1 MENPIEEIIE
11 IFQSK
16 LSILNSEENLSQS
29 LLTEHD
35 KILMA
40 YIQTVSHYIQNSKF
54 TTIYGLYSSIEQ
66 VTESF
71 IKKMI
76 EKKIIS
82 KFDIAISLQA
92 AGQVINHL
100 LHKFIS
106 KKISED
112 LNVIQQYLINI
123 INDLLLLNKLSY
135 EKINKFFDHTIR
147 NGTKILVHGYSS
159 HIIYS
164 LIESSKKGK
173 KFFVYITSSQ
183 PDDYSKIL
191 EEKLK
196 ENNINCKIIPGISV
210 GYYLKYVNFV
220 LTNANAVCQNGGI
233 INKIGTLTI
242 AICAKNFK
250 IPFYVMSDSLKFF
263 KMYVLDQTD
272 LKHSLGFDINQK
284 NDNCDFT
291 DSEFISLYFT
301 DIGIFTPSAICDEL
315 IHLFNN

>member
-106 KKISED
+106 KK
-112 LNVIQQYLINI
+112 
-123 INDLLLLNKLSY
+123 
-135 EKINKFFDHTIR
+135 
-147 NGTKILVHGYSS
+147 
-159 HIIYS
+159 
-164 LIESSKKGK
+164 
-173 KFFVYITSSQ
+173 
-183 PDDYSKIL
+183 
-191 EEKLK
+191 
-196 ENNINCKIIPGISV
+196 
-210 GYYLKYVNFV
+210 
-220 LTNANAVCQNGGI
+220 
-233 INKIGTLTI
+233 
-242 AICAKNFK
+242 
-250 IPFYVMSDSLKFF
+250 
-263 KMYVLDQTD
+263 
-272 LKHSLGFDINQK
+272 
-284 NDNCDFT
+284 
-291 DSEFISLYFT
+291 
-301 DIGIFTPSAICDEL
+301 
-315 IHLFNN
+315 

>member
-123 INDLLLLNKLSY
+123 INDLLALNKLSY

-183 PDDYSKIL
+183 PDDY
-191 EEKLK
+191 
-196 ENNINCKIIPGISV
+196 
-210 GYYLKYVNFV
+210 
-220 LTNANAVCQNGGI
+220 
-233 INKIGTLTI
+233 
-242 AICAKNFK
+242 
-250 IPFYVMSDSLKFF
+250 
-263 KMYVLDQTD
+263 
-272 LKHSLGFDINQK
+272 
-284 NDNCDFT
+284 
-291 DSEFISLYFT
+291 
-301 DIGIFTPSAICDEL
+301 
-315 IHLFNN
+315 